1 MLDQRD
7 LSYSEWTSWLTKA
20 ITAKD
25 IRSWATTDPM
35 VWIEESTAIRDTI
48 YPDDANNMSYD
59 YLYNHLP
66 TAKKRL
72 QMAGIRIAMYLNSVF
87 DEAEH

>member
-1 MLDQRD
+1 
-7 LSYSEWTSWLTKA
+7 
-20 ITAKD
+20 
-25 IRSWATTDPM
+25 
-35 VWIEESTAIRDTI
+35 DTI

>member
-1 MLDQRD
+1 MANKNDRHKRNSQLGN
-7 LSYSEWTSWLTKA
+7 
-20 ITAKD
+20 
-25 IRSWATTDPM
+25 TDPM

-87 DEAEH
+87 EEANK